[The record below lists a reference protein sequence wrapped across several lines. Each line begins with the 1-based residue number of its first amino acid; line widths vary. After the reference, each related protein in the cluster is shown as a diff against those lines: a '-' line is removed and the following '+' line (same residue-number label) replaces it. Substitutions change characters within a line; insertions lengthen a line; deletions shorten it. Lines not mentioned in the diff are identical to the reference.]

1 METIK
6 NAIGIGLTAIFGTLI
21 GMVALPVMVLI
32 GKGDRWYEFQ
42 VNTYQAIADK
52 LDIPVVFM

>member
-21 GMVALPVMVLI
+21 GMIAFPVMVLI
-32 GKGDRWYEFQ
+32 GKGDRWYGFLI
-42 VNTYQAIADK
+42 NTYQAIADK
-52 LDIPVVFM
+52 LNIPVVFM